1 MTSRRRIKAVRRA
14 KTHLYPAAFGFAIAN
29 DPRQIVRVFASPQNS
44 RRAKGDNARFGG
56 VRCQTRIDMH
66 RRTPLPLSGG
76 WRSGETSAWS
86 MAEEGFRTAGEFS
99 RDEPTWAMSILV

>member
-1 MTSRRRIKAVRRA
+1 
-14 KTHLYPAAFGFAIAN
+14 
-29 DPRQIVRVFASPQNS
+29 
-44 RRAKGDNARFGG
+44 
-56 VRCQTRIDMH
+56 MH

-86 MAEEGFRTAGEFS
+86 MAEEGFRTAAEFS

>member
-1 MTSRRRIKAVRRA
+1 
-14 KTHLYPAAFGFAIAN
+14 
-29 DPRQIVRVFASPQNS
+29 
-44 RRAKGDNARFGG
+44 
-56 VRCQTRIDMH
+56 MH

-76 WRSGETSAWS
+76 WRSGGTSAWP